1 MVRIDFKNGFIHR
14 GDTRRIKKVMAK
26 ALIGEPV
33 TLAFLGGS
41 ITQGSLAS
49 TDKNTYVYK
58 VYEWWHS
65 TFPDASITCINAGV
79 GGTGSDNAV
88 ARVDE
93 HVLKHHPDFVLTEFC
108 VNDCPEDY
116 YKETFESLVRH
127 ILRSADRPALMLLN
141 NAHYDDSHN
150 AESVHLP
157 IERHYDVPTVSL
169 KHSVCPLIE
178 NGTLKYTDVSPDG
191 LHPNDCGHSLVAELI
206 TTALQEIY
214 ETVTAGDIR
223 YKATDSLPEPLT
235 PNGFEHSLRLNGRN
249 CSPTLE
255 GFVRDM
261 NPPECLHSI
270 RGNGFLATEPG
281 SFFELETE
289 CESLLVQYIKS
300 VKKPAPIAVATVDG
314 DTEHGIVLDA
324 NFTEDWGDCLCTVPL
339 LLHGDLRKRKI
350 KITITE
356 GGTDCVPFYLVSVIA
371 SKRPKK

>member
-1 MVRIDFKNGFIHR
+1 MTNIDFKKGYIHK

-26 ALIGEPV
+26 AMKGEPIII
-33 TLAFLGGS
+33 AFLGGS

-65 TFPDASITCINAGV
+65 TFPDVSITCINAGV

-88 ARVDE
+88 ARVDD
-93 HVLKHHPDFVLTEFC
+93 HVLRHHPDFVLTEFC
-108 VNDCPEDY
+108 VNDCPDDY
-116 YKETFESLVRH
+116 YKETFEGLVRH
-127 ILRSADRPALMLLN
+127 ILRSAGKPALMLLN

-157 IERHYDVPTVSL
+157 IERHYDVPTVSV
-169 KHSVCPLIE
+169 KHSICPLIE

-191 LHPNDCGHSLVAELI
+191 LHPNDYGHSLVAELI
-206 TTALQEIY
+206 TTALREIF
-214 ETVTAGDIR
+214 ETVTGRDLRYKESGDIP
-223 YKATDSLPEPLT
+223 KPLT
-235 PNGFEHSLRLNGRN
+235 LNGFEHSVRLNGRN
-249 CSPTLE
+249 SSPTMN

-270 RGNGFLATEPG
+270 RGNGFLATQPG
-281 SFFELETE
+281 GSIEFETE
-289 CESLLVQYIKS
+289 SESILIQYIKS
-300 VKKPAPIAVATVDG
+300 VKKPAPIAIATVDG
-314 DTEHGIVLDA
+314 DTEHGTLLDA
-324 NFTEDWGDCLCTVPL
+324 NFTEDWGDCLVTVPV

-350 KITITE
+350 KITITD

-371 SKRPKK
+371 ASRP